1 MKWHIYFCAFVAL
14 FPSIVIA
21 QAHLNLKYTDGSD
34 GSSQIVSLSKITFS
48 TNGEQIYFHHNEL
61 GLVAKNTNA
70 VQNITFS
77 DIPSSTPLPVEL
89 SSFSAAAKENSIML
103 SWVTATEVNSSNFLL
118 ERNSGL
124 SWQVI
129 ANIRASGNSNTVKNY
144 SFTDKNLKIATY
156 QYRLKMIDVDGSFR
170 LSKIVA
176 VDLAAPK
183 TFSVKQNYPNPFNP
197 STIIRYTIPK
207 TSRVDVQIYNVLGA
221 EIKSLYTGIQ
231 EPGLYSLVWDG
242 KSNCGNTVASG
253 IYLYRIAYNSTVITK
268 KMLFV
273 K

>member
-1 MKWHIYFCAFVAL
+1 MNWHICLCAFVAL
-14 FPSIVIA
+14 FSPIAAA

-70 VQNITFS
+70 VQNITFG
-77 DIPSSTPLPVEL
+77 DIPSGTPLPVEL
-89 SSFSAAAKENSIML
+89 SSFSAAAKENSVML
-103 SWVTATEVNSSNFLL
+103 NWVTATEVNSAMFVL
-118 ERNSGL
+118 ERNGGL

-129 ANIRASGNSNTVKNY
+129 ANIKASGNSNAVKNY
-144 SFTDKNLKIATY
+144 SFTDKYLKLATY
-156 QYRLKMIDVDGSFR
+156 QYRLKMIDVDGSFS

-183 TFSVKQNYPNPFNP
+183 MFSVKQNYPNPFNP
-197 STIIRYTIPK
+197 STVIRYTVPK
-207 TSRVDVQIYNVLGA
+207 TGRVEVLIYNILGA
-221 EIKSLYTGIQ
+221 EIKNLYAGIQ
-231 EPGLYSLVWDG
+231 EPGLYSFEWDG
-242 KSNCGNTVASG
+242 KSSSGSTVASG
-253 IYLYRIAYNSTVITK
+253 IYLYRISYNTSIITK

>member
-1 MKWHIYFCAFVAL
+1 MKWHNCLCALAAL
-14 FPSIVIA
+14 FSSLAPA

-48 TNGEQIYFHHNEL
+48 PDGEQIYFHHHEL

-70 VQNITFS
+70 VQNITFG
-77 DIPSSTPLPVEL
+77 DIPSGSALPVEL
-89 SSFSAAAKENSIML
+89 SSFSAAAKENAIVL
-103 SWVTATEVNSSNFLL
+103 NWVTATEVNSAMFVL

-129 ANIRASGNSNTVKNY
+129 ANIKASGNSNAAKNY
-144 SFTDKNLKIATY
+144 SFTDKNLKIASY
-156 QYRLKMIDVDGSFR
+156 QYRLKMIDVDGSF
-170 LSKIVA
+170 SVSTMVA
-176 VDLAAPK
+176 VELAAPK
-183 TFSVKQNYPNPFNP
+183 MFSVKQNYPNPFNP

-207 TSRVDVQIYNVLGA
+207 TGSVEVLIYNILGA
-221 EIKSLYTGIQ
+221 AIKCLYAGIQ
-231 EPGLYSLVWDG
+231 DPGLYSIEWDG
-242 KSNCGNTVASG
+242 KSSSGNTVASG
-253 IYLYRIAYNSTVITK
+253 IYLYRIAYNANIITK